1 MNQKHEKRVLI
12 MGAGGRD
19 FHTFLTYL
27 RDDADLRVVG
37 FTATQI
43 PFIAD
48 RRFPAALSGPR
59 YPEGLPIFEEE
70 DLLSVIESE
79 KVDEV
84 IFAYSDVSLDYL
96 EEKRALVEQTGAS
109 FTTFG
114 VDRTM
119 VESTKPVIAVT
130 AVRTGCGKSAVSR
143 AVVSSLKEMGL
154 RAAAIRHPMPYGN
167 LEKQA
172 VQRFETF
179 EDLVTAE
186 CTIEEREEYEPHIM
200 AGSIVFAGV
209 DYEAILRR
217 AEEEVDV
224 VVWDGG
230 NNDTPFYKP
239 DLWLVIADPLRP
251 GDELTYFPGRENF
264 ERADV
269 IVVNKVESST
279 PVGLETVRKN
289 AKQVNPNARV
299 LESKMPVILSADEA
313 AIVKGARVLV
323 VEDGP
328 TVTHGGMQTG
338 AGTIAAQLYGAAE
351 IVDPRPYLK
360 GLLAETF
367 EKYPSIG
374 KLLPAM
380 GYSDQ
385 QIADLEATIH
395 ASDVDVVIVG
405 TPINLGRLINIDKP
419 HVWARY
425 DVEFAG
431 MHDLSEVIEDAFR
444 VKSTIPG

>member
-1 MNQKHEKRVLI
+1 MNNNNPEKRVLI

-19 FHTFLTYL
+19 FHTFLTCL

-70 DLLSVIESE
+70 DLLTVIESE

-96 EEKRALVEQTGAS
+96 EEKRALVEQAGAS
-109 FTTFG
+109 FTTFD

-119 VESTKPVIAVT
+119 VKSTKPVIAVT

-143 AVVSSLKEMGL
+143 AVVTCLKEMGL
-154 RAAAIRHPMPYGN
+154 RGAAIRHPMPYGN

-179 EDLVTAE
+179 DDLRTAE

-209 DYEAILRR
+209 DYEAIVRK

-224 VVWDGG
+224 VIWDGG

-239 DLWLVIADPLRP
+239 DLWMVIADPLRP
-251 GDELTYFPGRENF
+251 GDELTYFPGRANF

-269 IVVNKVESST
+269 IIINKVESAT
-279 PVGLETVRKN
+279 PEGLEIVRKN
-289 AKQVNPNARV
+289 AKQFNPKARV
-299 LESKMPVILSADEA
+299 LETKMPVTLTPEEA
-313 AIVKGARVLV
+313 AKVKGARVLV

-351 IVDPRPYLK
+351 VIEPRPFLK

-367 EKYPSIG
+367 EKYPGIG
-374 KLLPAM
+374 KLVPAM

-385 QIADLEATIH
+385 QIADLEATIN
-395 ASDVDVVIVG
+395 ASDADVVLVG
-405 TPINLGRLINIDKP
+405 TPINLGGLIEIDKP

-431 MHDLSEVIEDAFR
+431 KSDLSDVIEKAL
-444 VKSTIPG
+444 KLESSL